1 MNKILARIAHYA
13 EERPHHIA
21 LSDGTAVLTYRDLQ
35 QAIER
40 LASALHA
47 KRIGLLLGNGC
58 AWAVI
63 DLAIQRRGATCIPMP
78 SFFSDGQLHHL
89 IRDAELDLIV
99 TDQASRV
106 RDLLQTSLTTEISVA
121 GDRLH
126 CFVTS
131 PAQQVSLPPHT
142 AKITYTSGTTD
153 QPKGVCLTGEA
164 MESVTLSLNHAVSA
178 GTEDRALSLLP
189 LSTLLANIGGI
200 YAPLYSG
207 GTAYVPD
214 LAKCGMSGSTGA
226 RPDQLVETL
235 RRFQPTVIILVP
247 YLLKMLV
254 IAAAQGARLPASL
267 RYIAVGGAATA
278 PTLIER
284 ARALGLPVYQGYG
297 LSEAASVVSLNA
309 PGHDR
314 RGSVGRP
321 LPHVGVRITD
331 DGEIM
336 VKGNLF
342 SAYLGQ
348 PPRSGDEWPTGDIGF
363 FDDQG
368 YLYITGRKSTAFATA
383 HGRNLS
389 PEWVESE
396 LTGNPAIGQA
406 ALFGEGRDFNV
417 AIIVPNNGTA
427 ALKIDQAV
435 TKLNRSLPDYARV
448 ARWII
453 AKEPFSVRNGLASGS
468 GTPNREAIAVRY
480 ASQIERLYQREQSY
494 AVL

>member
-1 MNKILARIAHYA
+1 MKEILARIAQYA

-21 LSDGTAVLTYRDLQ
+21 LSDGTAVFTYRVLQ
-35 QAIER
+35 LAVER
-40 LASALHA
+40 LASTLHA
-47 KRIGLLLGNGC
+47 KRIGLLLANGC
-58 AWAVI
+58 AWTII
-63 DLAIQRRGATCIPMP
+63 DLAISQRGAACIPMP
-78 SFFSDGQLHHL
+78 SFFSDAQLDHL
-89 IRDAELDLIV
+89 IRDAGLDLII
-99 TDQASRV
+99 TDQSTRV
-106 RDLLQTSLTTEISVA
+106 RGLLKTPPAMEMTVA
-121 GDRLH
+121 GNRLD
-126 CFVTS
+126 CFVTAS
-131 PAQQVSLPPHT
+131 AQKASLPSHI

-164 MESVTLSLNHAVSA
+164 IEGVTISLSNAVAA
-178 GTEDRALSLLP
+178 GMEDRALSLLP
-189 LSTLLANIGGI
+189 LSALLANIGGI

-226 RPDQLVETL
+226 HPDLLVETL

-254 IAAAQGARLPASL
+254 IAAAQGIRLPASL

-297 LSEAASVVSLNA
+297 LSEAASVVSLNL

-321 LPHVGVRITD
+321 LPHVGVRIAD
-331 DGEIM
+331 DGEVM

-348 PPRSGDEWPTGDIGF
+348 PPRRDDEWPTGDTGF
-363 FDDQG
+363 LDDQG
-368 YLYITGRKSTAFATA
+368 YLYITGRKKTAFATA

-389 PEWVESE
+389 PEWIESE
-396 LTGNPAIGQA
+396 LTANPAISQA
-406 ALFGEGRDFNV
+406 MLFGEGRDFNV
-417 AIIVPNNGTA
+417 AVIVPNNGTA
-427 ALKIDQAV
+427 TLKVDQAV
-435 TKLNRSLPDYARV
+435 TKLNRSLPDYAQV
-448 ARWII
+448 THWII
-453 AKEPFSVRNGLASGS
+453 ANEPFSVSNGLATGA
-468 GTPNREAIAVRY
+468 GTPDRQAIADRY
-480 ASQIERLYQREQSY
+480 ASQIERLYQRDLSH